1 MRSLI
6 AFLTVGYI
14 AAIFL
19 LAESPIV
26 HKLSILNTYSLLH
39 IPLYGILTVL
49 LFFSFFPIALQPNRP
64 NDSTAQRQNKIV
76 PQLPDNLMPRLLY
89 VGIISLGVAIVDEI
103 HQAYIPDRD
112 ASIPDVFLDMIG
124 IILIMLLI
132 MLYYKKRRSRITNNS
147 ITH

>member
-1 MRSLI
+1 MRPLI

-26 HKLSILNTYSLLH
+26 NKLSAFNPYSLLH
-39 IPLYGILTVL
+39 IPLYGMLAIL
-49 LFFSFFPIALQPNRP
+49 LFFYFVPTALRH
-64 NDSTAQRQNKIV
+64 NKTV
-76 PQLPDNLMPRLLY
+76 TQLPDNLMPRLLY
-89 VGIISLGVAIVDEI
+89 VGIISLGVAIADEI
-103 HQAYIPDRD
+103 HQAYIPGRD

-132 MLYYKKRRSRITNNS
+132 MLYYKKKRSRITNNL

>member
-1 MRSLI
+1 MT
-6 AFLTVGYI
+6 FLTVGYI

-26 HKLSILNTYSLLH
+26 HKLSTFNPYSLLH

-49 LFFSFFPIALQPNRP
+49 LFFSFVPVALRPNRT
-64 NDSTAQRQNKIV
+64 NDSIAQRHNKPV
-76 PQLPDNLMPRLLY
+76 TQLPNHLMSRFLG
-89 VGIISLGVAIVDEI
+89 VGIISLGVAIADEI
-103 HQAYIPDRD
+103 HQVYIPGRD

-132 MLYYKKRRSRITNNS
+132 MLYYKKKRSRTTHNS
-147 ITH
+147 ITQ

>member
-1 MRSLI
+1 MRPLI

-26 HKLSILNTYSLLH
+26 NKLSTFNPYSLLH
-39 IPLYGILTVL
+39 IPLYGMLAILLSLYFVPT
-49 LFFSFFPIALQPNRP
+49 ALRPHKP
-64 NDSTAQRQNKIV
+64 NDPIVQRHNKTV
-76 PQLPDNLMPRLLY
+76 TQLPDNLMPRLLY
-89 VGIISLGVAIVDEI
+89 VGIISLGVAIADEI
-103 HQAYIPDRD
+103 HQAYLPGRD

-132 MLYYKKRRSRITNNS
+132 MLYYKKKRSRITNNL

>member
-1 MRSLI
+1 MRPLI

-19 LAESPIV
+19 LAELPIV
-26 HKLSILNTYSLLH
+26 NKLLTFNPYSLLH

-76 PQLPDNLMPRLLY
+76 PQLPDNLMPRFLY
-89 VGIISLGVAIVDEI
+89 VGIISSGVAIVDEI

-112 ASIPDVFLDMIG
+112 ASIMDVFLDMIG

-132 MLYYKKRRSRITNNS
+132 MLYYKKKRSRTTNKL

>member
-1 MRSLI
+1 MRPLI

-14 AAIFL
+14 TAIFL
-19 LAESPIV
+19 LAELPIV
-26 HKLSILNTYSLLH
+26 NKLLTFNPYSLLH

-64 NDSTAQRQNKIV
+64 NDSTAQRQNKLV

-89 VGIISLGVAIVDEI
+89 VGIISSGVAIADEI
-103 HQAYIPDRD
+103 HQAYLPGRD
-112 ASIPDVFLDMIG
+112 ASITDVFLDMIG

-132 MLYYKKRRSRITNNS
+132 MLYYKKKRSRITNNL

>member
-1 MRSLI
+1 MRPLI

-26 HKLSILNTYSLLH
+26 NKLLTFNPYSLLH
-39 IPLYGILTVL
+39 IPLYGMLAIL

-64 NDSTAQRQNKIV
+64 NDPIVQRHNKTV
-76 PQLPDNLMPRLLY
+76 TQLPDNLMPRLLY
-89 VGIISLGVAIVDEI
+89 VGIISLGVAIADEI
-103 HQAYIPDRD
+103 HQAYIPGRD

-132 MLYYKKRRSRITNNS
+132 MLYYKKKRSRITNNL